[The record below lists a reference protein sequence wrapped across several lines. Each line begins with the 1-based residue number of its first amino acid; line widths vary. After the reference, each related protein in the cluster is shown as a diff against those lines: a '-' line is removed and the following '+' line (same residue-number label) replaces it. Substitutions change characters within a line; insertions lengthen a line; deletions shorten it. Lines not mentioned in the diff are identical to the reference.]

1 MRHFDRGREEKI
13 GTGRE
18 AAVYARRRKYQLNK
32 TKMRIKNALFAIATV
47 CAIASAGRTEAGPY
61 AQTNLGTIIVYRP
74 WSLIWAASE
83 FNLNHGPDLFLR
95 NGTYYR
101 LTVLP
106 GNSIISHDD
115 MPIPIDEDEQTV
127 YVDPGE
133 TVYFEYIIG
142 MSLIFEEAD
151 DQVQA
156 ARTVSRLQ
164 PLN

>member
-1 MRHFDRGREEKI
+1 MRR
-13 GTGRE
+13 
-18 AAVYARRRKYQLNK
+18 
-32 TKMRIKNALFAIATV
+32 KNALYAIATV
-47 CAIASAGRTEAGPY
+47 CAIACASRTEAGPG
-61 AQTNLGTIIVYRP
+61 AQTDLGTIIVYRP
-74 WSLIWAASE
+74 WSLVWAASE
-83 FNLNHGPDLFLR
+83 FNLNHGPDLMVR

-106 GNSIISHDD
+106 GDSTISHDN
-115 MPIPIDEDEQTV
+115 MPLPIDEDERTVHVDPGQTV
-127 YVDPGE
+127 Y
-133 TVYFEYIIG
+133 FQYIIG

>member
-1 MRHFDRGREEKI
+1 MCEKPKIPTEQTEMR
-13 GTGRE
+13 
-18 AAVYARRRKYQLNK
+18 
-32 TKMRIKNALFAIATV
+32 MKNALFAFATV
-47 CAIASAGRTEAGPY
+47 CAIACAGRTEAGPD

-74 WSLIWAASE
+74 WSLVWAASE
-83 FNLNHGPDLFLR
+83 FNLNHGPDLMLR

-106 GNSIISHDD
+106 GDSTISHDN
-115 MPIPIDEDEQTV
+115 MPLPIDEDEQTV
-127 YVDPGE
+127 HVDPGQ

>member
-1 MRHFDRGREEKI
+1 M
-13 GTGRE
+13 
-18 AAVYARRRKYQLNK
+18 V
-32 TKMRIKNALFAIATV
+32 
-47 CAIASAGRTEAGPY
+47 
-61 AQTNLGTIIVYRP
+61 
-74 WSLIWAASE
+74 
-83 FNLNHGPDLFLR
+83 R

-106 GNSIISHDD
+106 GNSTISHDN
-115 MPIPIDEDEQTV
+115 MPLPIDEDEQTV
-127 YVDPGE
+127 HVDPGQ